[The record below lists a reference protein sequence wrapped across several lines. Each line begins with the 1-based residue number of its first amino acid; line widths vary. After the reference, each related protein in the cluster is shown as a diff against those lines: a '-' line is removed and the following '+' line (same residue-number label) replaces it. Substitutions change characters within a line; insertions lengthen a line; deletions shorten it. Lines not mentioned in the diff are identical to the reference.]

1 MEQKGN
7 ALPSP
12 TYLRPPKRGLRV
24 GGRRLRAGRC
34 KTFPTLLPDL
44 FTKNCSTALGG
55 WENYEGPIVD
65 EEILRLLKDH
75 SPGFLSGE
83 EISRRL
89 KVTRAAIWKRVRNL
103 RALGYEIEA
112 STRTGYRLI
121 RSPDLLTPSE
131 VRPLL
136 RTKWMG
142 RSIHHFHSMDSTNS
156 MAYQLALQG
165 AEEGE
170 IVVAESQ
177 KKGRGRLG
185 RKWFSPPLSNLYL
198 SVILRPE
205 IPPQQASLMTLMAAV
220 ATAGAIH
227 KFSGL
232 QPMIK
237 WPNDILLKNRKVA
250 GLLNEIHSEMDRIHF
265 VVLGIGVN
273 LNMDEKMFSKEIRS
287 LATSLKREMGQSISR
302 KAFLQT
308 LLEELEMWYETF
320 LKKGAS
326 PILKAWRDKAQIQG
340 RPVKVTSFGEVLSGT
355 AIDVDSDGTLILETK
370 GENGRGLWQEMLN
383 INRTRRSCSLMVTSS
398 HRLLTTRL

>member
-1 MEQKGN
+1 MQM
-7 ALPSP
+7 
-12 TYLRPPKRGLRV
+12 
-24 GGRRLRAGRC
+24 
-34 KTFPTLLPDL
+34 
-44 FTKNCSTALGG
+44 
-55 WENYEGPIVD
+55 VD
-65 EEILRLLKDH
+65 EEIIRLLKDR
-75 SPGFLSGE
+75 SPGSLSGE
-83 EISRRL
+83 EMSRRL
-89 KVTRAAIWKRVRNL
+89 KVTRAAVWKRVRHL
-103 RALGYEIEA
+103 RALGYKIEA

-142 RSIHHFHSMDSTNS
+142 RAIHHFHSTDSTNS

-170 IVVAESQ
+170 VVVAETQ

-185 RKWFSPPLSNLYL
+185 RKWYSPPFTNLYL

-220 ATAGAIH
+220 ATAGAIQ

-250 GLLNEIHSEMDRIHF
+250 GLLNEIHSETDRIHF
-265 VVLGIGVN
+265 VILGIGVN
-273 LNMDEKMFSKEIRS
+273 LNMDEKMFSKEILS
-287 LATSLKREMGQSISR
+287 LATSLKRETGQSISR

-320 LKKGAS
+320 LREGA
-326 PILKAWRDKAQIQG
+326 PAVLKAWRDKARIQG
-340 RPVKVTSFGEVLSGT
+340 RPVKVTSFGEVCAGT
-355 AIDVDSDGTLILETK
+355 AIDLDSDGALILETEE
-370 GENGRGLWQEMLN
+370 GERKRIVAGDIEYRK
-383 INRTRRSCSLMVTSS
+383 
-398 HRLLTTRL
+398 

>member
-1 MEQKGN
+1 M
-7 ALPSP
+7 
-12 TYLRPPKRGLRV
+12 
-24 GGRRLRAGRC
+24 
-34 KTFPTLLPDL
+34 
-44 FTKNCSTALGG
+44 
-55 WENYEGPIVD
+55 VD
-65 EEILRLLKDH
+65 EEILRLLKSH

-89 KVTRAAIWKRVRNL
+89 KVTRAAIWKRMRHL

-131 VRPLL
+131 IRPSL

-142 RSIHHFHSMDSTNS
+142 KAIHHFHSMDSTNS
-156 MAYQLALQG
+156 KAYQLALQG

-185 RKWFSPPLSNLYL
+185 RKWFSPPSSNLYL

-227 KFSGL
+227 RFSGL

-250 GLLNEIHSEMDRIHF
+250 GLLNEIHSETDRIHF
-265 VVLGIGVN
+265 VILGIGVN

-287 LATSLKREMGQSISR
+287 LATSLKREMGQSVSR

-320 LKKGAS
+320 LREGAA
-326 PILKAWRDKAQIQG
+326 PVLKAWRDRAKIHG
-340 RPVKVTSFGEVLSGT
+340 RPVKVTSFREVLTGT
-355 AIDVDSDGTLILETK
+355 AIDVDSDGALILETK
-370 GENGRGLWQEMLN
+370 EGERKRVVAGDIEYARASVNNGQ
-383 INRTRRSCSLMVTSS
+383 SS
-398 HRLLTTRL
+398 MGNGQLKIEV

>member
-1 MEQKGN
+1 MDAN
-7 ALPSP
+7 
-12 TYLRPPKRGLRV
+12 
-24 GGRRLRAGRC
+24 
-34 KTFPTLLPDL
+34 
-44 FTKNCSTALGG
+44 
-55 WENYEGPIVD
+55 VD

-75 SPGFLSGE
+75 SSGFLSGE

-89 KVTRAAIWKRVRNL
+89 KVTRAAIWKRVRHL

-131 VRPLL
+131 VRPSL

-142 RSIHHFHSMDSTNS
+142 RRIHHFHSMDSTNS

-185 RKWFSPPLSNLYL
+185 RKWYSPPLTNLYL
-198 SVILRPE
+198 SVILRPA
-205 IPPQQASLMTLMAAV
+205 IPPQQASLITLMAAV

-232 QPMIK
+232 HPMIK

-250 GLLNEIHSEMDRIHF
+250 GLLNEIHSETDRIHF
-265 VVLGIGVN
+265 VILGVGVN

-287 LATSLKREMGQSISR
+287 LATSLKRETGQSVSR

-320 LKKGAS
+320 LKEGAS
-326 PILKAWRDKAQIQG
+326 PVLKAWREKAQIQG

-355 AIDVDSDGTLILETK
+355 AIDVDSDGALVLETK
-370 GENGRGLWQEMLN
+370 EGERKRVVAGDVQYQPKKA
-383 INRTRRSCSLMVTSS
+383 VT
-398 HRLLTTRL
+398 